1 MSIERAIT
9 KFGSENFVLPL
20 GTGVG
25 FGGGGGGGGNG
36 GEFIGDGGIITGV

>member
-1 MSIERAIT
+1 MSTKRAIT

-25 FGGGGGGGGNG
+25 FGGGGGGGNG
-36 GEFIGDGGIITGV
+36 GEFIGEGGIITGV